1 MNYSRCITRQGTTAH
16 VVMQLN
22 AEDNGNRKFIL
33 VQIPEKT
40 DEKSETFKAGYKKI
54 FDITKA
60 RIEKVATQIQA
71 ENLNASGDSA
81 FKIYKSTENFHQY
94 QLNVDLLTD
103 HQNQS

>member
-1 MNYSRCITRQGTTAH
+1 
-16 VVMQLN
+16 MQLN

-60 RIEKVATQIQA
+60 
-71 ENLNASGDSA
+71 
-81 FKIYKSTENFHQY
+81 
-94 QLNVDLLTD
+94 
-103 HQNQS
+103 